1 MLQGGKFDKKG
12 RWSGNT
18 ALASGDAMLAFT
30 TVQMFLPNTLP

>member
-18 ALASGDAMLAFT
+18 ALASGDETSGLW
-30 TVQMFLPNTLP
+30 